1 VSDVADL
8 VVRGGRVFT
17 VEDTRPWADAVAIRD
32 GRIVAVGDDDEIVAL
47 AGAATRTIDAEG
59 GLVLPGFV
67 DSHNHV
73 RLGTPDALDLSGAT
87 TLERIHEALAA
98 HVAADPSLEWIEA
111 GRWTYGAIPGGRM
124 PTAEDLPDGVTGGRP
139 AFLVAYDA
147 HTVWMNRPA
156 LERLGIRRGVSRVA
170 FGVVDLDGDGE
181 PTGFVTGFAVMGL
194 SRDGLAAL
202 EPVLP
207 GLSKEAQYRRLVRA
221 LDLAVSVG
229 ITTVVEPQNSV
240 DDLALFER
248 ARAEGALKPRT
259 IAAMFH
265 PVGSTSGDI
274 DAFDTARR
282 RFDDDRFRVGPV
294 KLYIDDVIEPRTAAM
309 LEDYAG
315 APGERGSTFWE
326 PDVFA
331 DLITALDARGFQTF
345 THATGDR
352 GIRTALDAI
361 EHARRTNGARDGRH
375 QIVHCELVH
384 PDDQPR
390 FAELGVV
397 ACMQP
402 RHCSADLVAGD
413 WLENVGEER
422 QRYGFAWRSLHDAG
436 ATLAFSSDWD
446 VGEMDPLVGIYSALT
461 RARLDGR
468 DAWVTE
474 QCVDLETS
482 IRAYTIGGAF
492 ANHVEDRRGSLA
504 AGKQADLVVLD
515 RDLFAL
521 EDPRQL
527 LETRVTATVVDGDV
541 VFERSG

>member
-1 VSDVADL
+1 VTDAADL
-8 VVRGGRVFT
+8 IVRGGRVFS
-17 VEDTRPWADAVAIRD
+17 VDDDRPWGDAVAVRG
-32 GRIVAVGDDDEIVAL
+32 GRILAVGDDASVRDL
-47 AGAATRTIDAEG
+47 AGPATETVGAEG
-59 GLVLPGFV
+59 GLVLPGFI

-73 RLGTPDALDLSGAT
+73 RLGTPDAFDLSNAS
-87 TLERIHEALAA
+87 TLEAIHRALRE
-98 HVAADPSLEWIEA
+98 HVAADPSIEWIEA

-124 PTAEDLPDGVTGGRP
+124 PTADDLPDEVTGGRP

-156 LERLGIRRGVSRVA
+156 LERFGIRRGVARVP
-170 FGVVDLDGDGE
+170 FGEVDLGPDGE

-207 GLSKEAQYRRLVRA
+207 GLSRDAQYRRLTRA
-221 LDLAVSVG
+221 LDLAISVG

-248 ARAEGALKPRT
+248 ARAEGAMRPRV
-259 IAAMFH
+259 IAALFH
-265 PVGSTSGDI
+265 PVGTTGEDVE
-274 DAFDTARR
+274 AFDDARR
-282 RFDDDRFRVGPV
+282 RDADDRFRVGPV

-309 LEDYAG
+309 LDGYAT

-326 PDVFA
+326 PEVFA
-331 DLITALDARGFQTF
+331 DLIASLDGRGFQTF

-361 EHARRTNGARDGRH
+361 AHARRMNGPRDARH

-413 WLENVGEER
+413 WLENVGEDR
-422 QRYGFAWRSLHDAG
+422 RRYGFAWRSLADAG

-461 RARLDGR
+461 RARLDGT
-468 DAWVTE
+468 DAWGTE
-474 QCVDLETS
+474 QCVDLATAV
-482 IRAYTIGGAF
+482 RAYTMGGAF
-492 ANHVEDRRGSLA
+492 ANHVETDRGSVTP
-504 AGKQADLVVLD
+504 GKQADLVVLD

-521 EDPRQL
+521 EDPRDV
-527 LETRVTATVVDGDV
+527 LETTVTTTVVDGKV
-541 VFERSG
+541 AWSR

>member
-1 VSDVADL
+1 MSHTAADL

-17 VEDTRPWADAVAIRD
+17 VDDAQPWAAAVAVR
-32 GRIVAVGDDDEIVAL
+32 GEQIVAVGADDDVVGLLGPDTE
-47 AGAATRTIDAEG
+47 TIDASG
-59 GLVLPGFV
+59 GLVLPGFI

-73 RLGTPDALDLSGAT
+73 RLGTPDALDLSAAT
-87 TLERIHEALAA
+87 TLEAIHATLAA
-98 HVAADPSLEWIEA
+98 HVAADPSIEWIEA
-111 GRWTYGAIPGGRM
+111 GRWTYGSIPGGRM
-124 PTAEDLPDGVTGGRP
+124 PTADDLPDAVTGGRP

-156 LERLGIRRGVSRVA
+156 LDRFGIAHGVARVPV
-170 FGVVDLDGDGE
+170 GNVDLDANGD

-221 LDLAVSVG
+221 LELATSVG
-229 ITTVVEPQNSV
+229 ITTVVEPQNSL

-248 ARAEGALKPRT
+248 ARVEGTLGPRLVAAL
-259 IAAMFH
+259 FH
-265 PVGSTSGDI
+265 PVGTTLEDV
-274 DAFDTARR
+274 DAFEAANRQH
-282 RFDDDRFRVGPV
+282 DDDRFRVGPI

-309 LEDYAG
+309 LEDYAT

-326 PDVFA
+326 PGVFA
-331 DLITALDARGFQTF
+331 DLLASLDGRGLQTF

-352 GIRTALDAI
+352 GIRVALDAI
-361 EHARRTNGARDGRH
+361 AHATRMNGPRDARH

-413 WLENVGEER
+413 WLENAGAAGR
-422 QRYGFAWRSLHDAG
+422 AYGFAWRSLLEAG

-446 VGEMDPLVGIYSALT
+446 VAEMDPLVGIYSAIT
-461 RARLDGR
+461 RADLEGGN
-468 DAWVTE
+468 AWAQEET
-474 QCVDLETS
+474 VDLETA
-482 IRAYTIGGAF
+482 IRAYTMGGAF
-492 ANHVEDRRGSLA
+492 ANHCDDRRGSITV
-504 AGKQADLVVLD
+504 GKQADLVVLD
-515 RDLFAL
+515 RDLFDL
-521 EDPRQL
+521 ENPIEI
-527 LETRVTATVVDGDV
+527 LETSVTHSIVDG
-541 VFERSG
+541 ELAYRAG